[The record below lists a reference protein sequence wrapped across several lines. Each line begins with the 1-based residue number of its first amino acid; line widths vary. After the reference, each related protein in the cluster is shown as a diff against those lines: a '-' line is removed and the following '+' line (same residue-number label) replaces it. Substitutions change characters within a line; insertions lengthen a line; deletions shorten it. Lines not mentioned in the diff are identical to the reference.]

1 MRKSIFIA
9 LTVSFIAVAI
19 VQRASSQAQDS
30 QIHFPPVRFP
40 FGSAHVGT
48 AMTSPNIGNEGTLD
62 VLEGGGSS
70 RVLSY
75 DIQSGI
81 WQPLTYAP
89 TGVEHG
95 AAISN
100 LFNDCDFAF
109 AGGGSNRF
117 FTTGT
122 LCKSSGVL
130 ADTPAP
136 VDAGAAV
143 AAAMGVVGSP
153 VDSVFAFRGGGTRDF
168 WQYGISQNKWTVLP
182 QAPAPVGDGAALVE
196 ALNCDGNWTRLQ
208 FQIAALRGNNS
219 RDFWCFDIPSGAW
232 ITGPGIPP
240 FPAAI
245 GPGASLA
252 QLQRI
257 GRIYALRGGGTSD
270 FYQLQSGR
278 WAPLSNTPGPVNAGG
293 ALVGINYG
301 TRSQRDVLYALQGG
315 SSSAIWRYDVA
326 SDTWTHIS
334 NLPIIGSQAIGK

>member
-1 MRKSIFIA
+1 MRKSIFLA

-19 VQRASSQAQDS
+19 VQRASSQAQDP
-30 QIHFPPVRFP
+30 QIHFPPARLP

-48 AMTSPNIGNEGTLD
+48 AMTSPNIGGEGTLD

-100 LFNDCDFAF
+100 LFNGCDFAF

-122 LCKSSGVL
+122 ICESPGVL

-136 VDAGAAV
+136 VAAGAAV
-143 AAAMGVVGSP
+143 AAAIGLVGSP
-153 VDSVFAFRGGGTRDF
+153 VDSVFALRGGGTSDF
-168 WQYGISQNKWTVLP
+168 WQYGISQNKWTVLS
-182 QAPAPVGDGAALVE
+182 QTPAP
-196 ALNCDGNWTRLQ
+196 
-208 FQIAALRGNNS
+208 
-219 RDFWCFDIPSGAW
+219 W

-252 QLQRI
+252 QLQHI

-278 WAPLSNTPGPVNAGG
+278 WAPLANTPGPVNAGG
-293 ALVGINYG
+293 SLVGINYG

-326 SDTWTHIS
+326 SDTWTQIS
-334 NLPIIGSQAIGK
+334 NLPIFGSQAIGR